1 MRQKYRRERDALG
14 LVDVPYGSYYG
25 SETARAISNFK
36 ASDFKVPLE
45 FIHGY
50 AQLKEAAAMA
60 NAKLGKLDSKIAKAI
75 EGASREVVAGKLD
88 GFFILDIFQAG
99 AGTSTNMNLNE
110 VIANRALELIGKRKG
125 EYKYIHPNDHVNMSQ
140 STNDTFHV
148 AIHVASAELI
158 KSSLLPALS
167 AFEKMLSAKA
177 REFSKIVKIGRTHL
191 QDAVPITLGDEF
203 KGYSGQIEE
212 CARNI
217 MYGFSLLQHIP
228 IGATAVG
235 TGINAPKGYPRLAAS
250 KLSEIT
256 GIRFMPETNLFAGMQ
271 NIKEELVLSGALRVC
286 AITLNRIA
294 NDFRLLGSGPRAG
307 IGELILPAVQPGS
320 SIMPGK
326 VNPSMAEMLNM
337 VCFQVMGNCTT
348 IEEAANSG
356 QLELNVFMPIAAFNI
371 IFAIKALSRAVVLF
385 NNKCVRGVSA
395 NEKRIKKILDE
406 NLSLATAL
414 SPYIGYAK
422 AAEIAN
428 EAADSGKTIMQV
440 CLEHKVLGKAVL
452 EKLLNSENLV

>member
-1 MRQKYRRERDALG
+1 MKPKYRKERDALG

-36 ASDFKVPLE
+36 ISGFRVPTE
-45 FIHGY
+45 FIHAY
-50 AQLKEAAAMA
+50 AQLKEAAAIA
-60 NAKLGKLDSKIAKAI
+60 NAKLGKLDGKIAKAI
-75 EGASREVVAGKLD
+75 EGAAREVAAGKLD
-88 GFFILDIFQAG
+88 EYFILDVFQAG

-110 VIANRALELIGKRKG
+110 VIANRALELMGKRKG
-125 EYKYIHPNDHVNMSQ
+125 EYKYINPNDHVNMSQ

-148 AIHVASAELI
+148 AMHIASVELI

-167 AFEKMLSAKA
+167 VFEKTLEAKA

-203 KGYSGQIEE
+203 EGYSGQIAE
-212 CARNI
+212 CIKNLTYAS
-217 MYGFSLLQHIP
+217 SLLRHIP
-228 IGATAVG
+228 IGGTAVG
-235 TGINAPKGYPRLAAS
+235 TGMNAPKGYPRLAAS
-250 KLSEIT
+250 KLSDIT

-271 NIKEELVLSGALRVC
+271 NMKKELMLSGVLRMC
-286 AITLNRIA
+286 AVTLNRIA

-307 IGELILPAVQPGS
+307 IGELVLPAVQPGS

-326 VNPSMAEMLNM
+326 VNPSMAEALNM
-337 VCFQVMGNCTT
+337 ACFQVMGSCTT

-356 QLELNVFMPIAAFNI
+356 QLELNVFMPVAAFNI
-371 IFAIKALSRAVVLF
+371 VFAIKVLSKAIIAF
-385 NNKCVRGVSA
+385 NDKCVRGTSA
-395 NEKRIKKILDE
+395 NDKRIKRMLDE
-406 NLSLATAL
+406 NISLATAL

-428 EAADSGKTIMQV
+428 DAASTGKTIMQV
-440 CLEHKVLGKAVL
+440 CLERKVLDKAAL
-452 EKLLNSENLV
+452 EKLLDSKNLI